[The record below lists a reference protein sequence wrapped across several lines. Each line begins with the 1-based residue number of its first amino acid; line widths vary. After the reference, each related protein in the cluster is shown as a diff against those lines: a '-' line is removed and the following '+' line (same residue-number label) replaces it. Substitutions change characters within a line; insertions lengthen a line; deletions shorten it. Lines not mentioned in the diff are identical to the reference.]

1 MKKLASISILVTTAA
16 LTVIGCT
23 SQKDVQQPSEAKLTP
38 IPENPTSTSS
48 LHENHSGVVDV
59 QPSASESSSAP
70 LELLPQ
76 NGPAPNTPES
86 KPSAPRSSLP

>member
-23 SQKDVQQPSEAKLTP
+23 SQKDVQKPSEAKLTP
-38 IPENPTSTSS
+38 IPESPATK
-48 LHENHSGVVDV
+48 LHDGHGSATDV
-59 QPSASESSSAP
+59 QPSASEPLNAP

-76 NGPAPNTPES
+76 NGPVSGTPES
-86 KPSAPRSSLP
+86 KPNTIPRSSLP